1 MGTLRIAH
9 RIWQVYWVHLGVF
22 FVTLDLMPALNA
34 SGMFLHDEVGA
45 LNLYPFLTDPGA
57 NLLGLLTLTHVPKYF
72 DIRPMCLVILALIPV
87 MIALVQM
94 SVVLASLGLW
104 AAAPAGLNLL
114 AGLWFAKPQ
123 AREWFF

>member
-22 FVTLDLMPALNA
+22 FVTLVLMPALNA

-45 LNLYPFLTDPGA
+45 LRLYPFLTEPGA
-57 NLLGLLTLTHVPKYF
+57 NLLGLLTLTHVPNYF
-72 DIRPMCLVILALIPV
+72 EFRPMCLVILALIPV
-87 MIALVQM
+87 MIALVRM
-94 SVVLASLGLW
+94 SVVLAVLASLGLW

-123 AREWFF
+123 ARE

>member
-9 RIWQVYWVHLGVF
+9 RIWQVYWAHLGVF

-34 SGMFLHDEVGA
+34 SGMFPHNKVGA
-45 LNLYPFLTDPGA
+45 LRLYPFLTEPGA
-57 NLLGLLTLTHVPKYF
+57 NLLGLLTLTHVPNYF

-87 MIALVQM
+87 MIALVRM
-94 SVVLASLGLW
+94 SVVLAVLASLGLW

-123 AREWFF
+123 ARE